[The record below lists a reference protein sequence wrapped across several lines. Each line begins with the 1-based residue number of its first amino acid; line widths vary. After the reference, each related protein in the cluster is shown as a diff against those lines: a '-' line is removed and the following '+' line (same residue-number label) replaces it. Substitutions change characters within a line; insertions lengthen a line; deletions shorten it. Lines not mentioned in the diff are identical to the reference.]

1 MLIWRRIPVFFAV
14 TGNDGGSMEEKDRK
28 FLAEM
33 LDEFLYEGLQQAVI
47 SSPADK
53 TGIVKV
59 KIRPVVLKGSL
70 MFQAEEIRGTQA
82 FLQKYG

>member
-33 LDEFLYEGLQQAVI
+33 LDEFLYEGL
-47 SSPADK
+47 
-53 TGIVKV
+53 
-59 KIRPVVLKGSL
+59 
-70 MFQAEEIRGTQA
+70 
-82 FLQKYG
+82 